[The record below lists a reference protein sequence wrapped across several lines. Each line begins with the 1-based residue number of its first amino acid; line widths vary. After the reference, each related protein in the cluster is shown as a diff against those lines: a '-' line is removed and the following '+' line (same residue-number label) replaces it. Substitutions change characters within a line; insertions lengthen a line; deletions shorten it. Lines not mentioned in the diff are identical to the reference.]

1 MVDLPTVTTEV
12 PDSPTATGSGAA
24 VGGGALLQL
33 LRRDGPHTRAELAGR
48 TGLARSTIALRV
60 EALMAVGLLTGA
72 GEASSTGGRPP
83 VRFMLNPAARAVV
96 GVDLGATHA
105 TVATTDLRGQ
115 IRSSVSEPLDISL
128 GPVAVLDRVIELI
141 GRARAE
147 ADLLDVPL
155 AGIGIGV
162 PGPVEHATGKPTSP
176 PIMPGWDG
184 YDVPGHFRRTWD
196 TTVLV
201 DNDVNV
207 MAIGEHA
214 AAWSNEAHLLFV
226 KVATGIGAGI
236 ISDGRINRGSQG
248 TAGDLGHVQVPD
260 GAPRRCRCGNT
271 GCLEALA
278 AGPALAQ
285 RLRERGL
292 SVDGPTEVVERVRA
306 GDLDAIEVV
315 RQGGREI
322 GSVLASCVSLLNP
335 SIIVIGGR
343 MAAVGEHLLAGVR
356 EVVYRRAAPLAAH
369 NLQIVTSS
377 TASRAGVLG
386 AAAMVIDSVLS
397 ADSIDRELAVSG

>member
-1 MVDLPTVTTEV
+1 MTSGWGPT
-12 PDSPTATGSGAA
+12 PSA
-24 VGGGALLQL
+24 VGGGSLLQM
-33 LRRDGPHTRAELAGR
+33 LRRDGPHTRAELAAR
-48 TGLARSTIALRV
+48 TGLARSTVALRV
-60 EALMAVGLLTGA
+60 DALLAVGLLTGA

-83 VRFMLNPAARAVV
+83 VRLMLNSAARAVV
-96 GVDLGATHA
+96 GVDLGATHV

-115 IRSSVSEPLDISL
+115 IRSTVGEPLDISL
-128 GPVAVLDRVIELI
+128 GPTVVLDRVIELI
-141 GRARAE
+141 QQARSE
-147 ADLLDVPL
+147 AGMLDVPL

-162 PGPVEHATGKPTSP
+162 PGPVEHATGRPTSP

-184 YDVPGHFRRTWD
+184 YDVPGHIRLTLD
-196 TTVLV
+196 APVLV

-214 AAWSNEAHLLFV
+214 AAWPAERHLLFV
-226 KVATGIGAGI
+226 KVATGIGAGMI
-236 ISDGRINRGSQG
+236 AEGRINRGSQG

-278 AGPALAQ
+278 AGPALAE

-292 SVDGPTEVVERVRA
+292 SVLGPAEVVDRVRA
-306 GDLDAIEVV
+306 GDLDAIDVL

-335 SIIVIGGR
+335 SVIVIGGR

-369 NLQIVTSS
+369 NLQIVTST
-377 TASRAGVLG
+377 TADRAGVLG
-386 AAAMVIDSVLS
+386 AAAMVIDNVLS
-397 ADSIDRELAVSG
+397 PESVDRELAGSG

>member
-1 MVDLPTVTTEV
+1 MPVTSGWGPT
-12 PDSPTATGSGAA
+12 PSA
-24 VGGGALLQL
+24 VGGGSLLQM
-33 LRRDGPHTRAELAGR
+33 LRRDGPHTRAELAAR
-48 TGLARSTIALRV
+48 TGLARSTVALRV
-60 EALMAVGLLTGA
+60 DALLAVGLLTGA

-83 VRFMLNPAARAVV
+83 VRLMLNSAARAVV
-96 GVDLGATHA
+96 GVDLGATHV

-115 IRSSVSEPLDISL
+115 IRSTVGEPLDISL
-128 GPVAVLDRVIELI
+128 GPTVVLDRVIELI
-141 GRARAE
+141 QQARSE
-147 ADLLDVPL
+147 GGMLDVPL

-162 PGPVEHATGKPTSP
+162 PGPVEHATGRPTSP

-184 YDVPGHFRRTWD
+184 YDVPGHIRLTLD
-196 TTVLV
+196 APVLV

-214 AAWSNEAHLLFV
+214 AAWPAERHLLFV
-226 KVATGIGAGI
+226 KVATGIGAGMI
-236 ISDGRINRGSQG
+236 AEGRINRGSQG

-260 GAPRRCRCGNT
+260 GAPRRCRCGNI

-278 AGPALAQ
+278 AGPALAE

-292 SVDGPTEVVERVRA
+292 SVLGPADVVDRVRA
-306 GDLDAIEVV
+306 GDLDAIDVL

-335 SIIVIGGR
+335 SVIVIGGR

-356 EVVYRRAAPLAAH
+356 EVVYRRAAPLAAR
-369 NLQIVTSS
+369 NLQIVTSM
-377 TASRAGVLG
+377 TADRAGVLG
-386 AAAMVIDSVLS
+386 AAAMVIDNVLS
-397 ADSIDRELAVSG
+397 PESVDRELAASG